1 MMKNIDISTM
11 NTDDAAIV
19 SLRRCGHF
27 LHHSAGAGTEQK
39 KTNQELLKA
48 LTEDEKKTLTQL
60 LQKCLMDW
68 NES

>member
-1 MMKNIDISTM
+1 MMKNMDISTM

-27 LHHSAGAGTEQK
+27 LHHSAGAGAEQK
-39 KTNQELLKA
+39 KTNQELLAA

-60 LQKCLMDW
+60 LQKCLKDW